1 MTSLDTGL
9 ASHIDVDGRVAL
21 PAEWKATVNNAARL
35 PGVRLNVE
43 VGLAVF
49 VIAVKGYLR
58 GYREEH
64 LVSSYTTRKMRTAP
78 VETFKATR
86 PASTTTKGQT

>member
-49 VIAVKGYLR
+49 VIAEKGSLR

-64 LVSSYTTRKMRTAP
+64 LEQPYAARKMLPESVKGCGDERGGW
-78 VETFKATR
+78 
-86 PASTTTKGQT
+86 ASRDS